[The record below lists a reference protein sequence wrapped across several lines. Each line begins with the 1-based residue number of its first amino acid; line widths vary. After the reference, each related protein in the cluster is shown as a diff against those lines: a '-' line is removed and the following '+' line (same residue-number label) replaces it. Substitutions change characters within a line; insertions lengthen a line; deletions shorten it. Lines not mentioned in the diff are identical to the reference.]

1 MTSTLQPLDSLASL
15 SGLNKLAERI
25 YNDGLIHCVS
35 SSSLRHPN
43 ILTHTNTMAEVTIP
57 SNVPEQYKP
66 GWQGSTDKKMAG
78 QMQENV
84 PGLQH
89 DMLDA
94 PLDDV
99 LANGEKYKGSGKLKG
114 KNAVI
119 TGEYRRTN
127 FATWGDA
134 DPYYGI

>member
-1 MTSTLQPLDSLASL
+1 
-15 SGLNKLAERI
+15 
-25 YNDGLIHCVS
+25 
-35 SSSLRHPN
+35 
-43 ILTHTNTMAEVTIP
+43 MAEVPIP

-66 GWQGSTDKKMAG
+66 GWQGSTDKKMVG
-78 QMQENV
+78 QMQENI
-84 PGLQH
+84 PGIQH

-119 TGEYRRTN
+119 TGKYRRTN
-127 FATWGDA
+127 HATWD
-134 DPYYGI
+134 